1 MTSRFLD
8 TGLNP
13 RFLPVQNREQ
23 VTVLIHILQQENA
36 TSCDAGIPVCQINTN
51 RTLIPALTLTMQLTL
66 TLSLGHVTANPNPN
80 AGVALGTNHR

>member
-8 TGLNP
+8 TG
-13 RFLPVQNREQ
+13 FLPVQNREQ

-36 TSCDAGIPVCQINTN
+36 TSYDADIPVCQINTN
-51 RTLIPALTLTMQLTL
+51 RTLIRALTLTMQLAL